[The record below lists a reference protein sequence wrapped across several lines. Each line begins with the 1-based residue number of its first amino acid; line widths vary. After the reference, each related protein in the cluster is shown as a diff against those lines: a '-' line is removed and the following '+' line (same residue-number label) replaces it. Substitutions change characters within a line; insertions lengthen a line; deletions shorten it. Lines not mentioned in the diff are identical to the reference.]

1 MPGAADSLASVG
13 FYITTA
19 ISYVNGAPHL
29 GHAYEA
35 IATDVIARHMRQRA
49 ADVFFLTGTDE
60 HGEPVAD
67 AADARGIAPQEL
79 ADENAARFRALLP
92 RLQVSNDFF
101 IRTTD
106 EQHVRRVQA
115 VLQRVHDNG
124 HTYRGLYEG
133 WYCPRCADFKVE
145 NEILEGNRCPIHE
158 IRLVREQEENWF
170 FRLSSFQEPL
180 ERLFAERPDF
190 VMPAVRFNEAR
201 AFVASGLQDVS
212 LSRARLKWGVTV
224 PWDPEHV
231 FYVWFDALLN
241 YYTALGYARDG
252 EDLTDRYW
260 PATYHVIGKDILK
273 FHTVFWPAVLLA
285 AGLPV
290 PEHVFVHGFL
300 LGADGRKMSKSLGNV
315 LDPDDV
321 LKRFGSDAL
330 RFYLM
335 RDVPFGADG
344 AVGMDGV
351 TARYEGELANEYGN
365 LASRTIA
372 MIHRYRGGLVPDART
387 DPELASEFKGLRERV
402 CELLDRADVTAALDQ
417 IWQRVRRC
425 NRYVEERAPW
435 KLAKDPAAAATLDQT
450 LASLA
455 EGLRVLTVLLHAY
468 MPSSTATLLTA
479 LTPEREPGSNP
490 FGLEGAEFAG
500 RAGGWAVSE
509 LAPLFPKVAP
519 PAPQAA

>member
-1 MPGAADSLASVG
+1 MS

-35 IATDVIARHMRQRA
+35 IATDVIARHMRQRDP
-49 ADVFFLTGTDE
+49 DVFFLTGTDE
-60 HGEPVAD
+60 HGEPIAD
-67 AADARGIAPQEL
+67 AAKAQGVSPQEL
-79 ADENAARFRALLP
+79 ADANAARFRALMP
-92 RLQVSNDFF
+92 RLDISNDFF

-106 EQHVRRVQA
+106 PEHKRRVQE

-124 HTYRGLYEG
+124 HTYKGTYEG

-145 NEILEGNRCPIHE
+145 NEILDGNRCPIHE
-158 IRLVREQEENWF
+158 IELVREQEENWF
-170 FRLSSFQEPL
+170 FALSSFQGEL

-201 AFVASGLQDVS
+201 AFIASGLQDVS
-212 LSRARLKWGVTV
+212 LSRARLNWGVTV
-224 PWDPEHV
+224 PWDPDHV

-241 YYTALGYARDG
+241 YYTALGYARPG
-252 EDLTDRYW
+252 EDLTDRFW
-260 PATYHVIGKDILK
+260 PATYHIIGKDILK
-273 FHTVFWPAVLLA
+273 FHTVFWPAMLIA

-315 LDPDDV
+315 LDPFEV
-321 LKRFGSDAL
+321 LQRFGTDAL

-335 RDVPFGADG
+335 RDVAFGGDG
-344 AVGMDGV
+344 TVGMDGV
-351 TARYEGELANEYGN
+351 TARYENELANDYGN

-372 MIHRYRGGLVPDART
+372 MIHRYRDGVVPQART
-387 DPELASEFKGLRERV
+387 DPSLAADFDGLADRV
-402 CELLDRADVTAALDQ
+402 CALLDRAEVTVALEE
-417 IWQRVRRC
+417 IWQLVRRC

-435 KLAKDPAAAATLDQT
+435 QLARDPDAAEALDEA

-455 EGLRVLTVLLHAY
+455 EGLRTISVLLSPY
-468 MPSSTATLLTA
+468 IPTAVDRLLGALGGADRSIDAAAFAATGSGREVTA
-479 LTPEREPGSNP
+479 IE
-490 FGLEGAEFAG
+490 
-500 RAGGWAVSE
+500 
-509 LAPLFPKVAP
+509 PLFPRR
-519 PAPQAA
+519 